1 MPWKPTTSNRHRER
15 DVIQEQLNQATT
27 VSEILGG
34 VREKMRA
41 SLGVGE
47 PCVELPLSE
56 IKTFKDDE
64 GHWRAVIGMDQLIYF
79 VDNLLR
85 RS

>member
-1 MPWKPTTSNRHRER
+1 MT
-15 DVIQEQLNQATT
+15 QEQLNKAVT
-27 VSEILGG
+27 VSNILNEI
-34 VREKMRA
+34 REKMRA
-41 SLGVGE
+41 SCSIGE

-56 IKTFKDDE
+56 IKAFKDDE
-64 GHWRAVIGMDQLIYF
+64 GNWRAVIGMDQFVFF